1 MKRSKARPKFA
12 GDEVALVAI
21 LKSPRDLVLAA
32 RDHWYRI
39 PAAKA
44 PRRAFTH
51 IAFYQPDCFPEGKR
65 IASYAEVAGRATVR
79 RDELLP
85 GEPGPGERLY
95 VKFLLGPL
103 IRLPRPI
110 LNTGGTR
117 VCFGFTPL
125 WRLYGAGELYSV
137 FGIAPV
143 ENVMRS
149 ALGAAGLPFRREHV
163 VMGRG
168 RLAYRLDFALF
179 CRRGRIDIECDGW
192 RGHSGPRQRAWDA
205 RRDAWLK
212 RRGWTVLRF
221 GEHEV
226 LYSVAT
232 CLREIGTAVRRLG
245 GPKRRPPCGGSPV
258 A

>member
-1 MKRSKARPKFA
+1 MKRKAGRRGWA
-12 GDEVALVAI
+12 GEETALVAI
-21 LKSPRDLVLAA
+21 VKSPRDLALAA
-32 RDHWYRI
+32 REHWYRI

-44 PRRAFTH
+44 PRRGFTH
-51 IAFYQPDCFPEGKR
+51 IAFYQPDCFRDGKR
-65 IASYAEVAGRATVR
+65 IAAYAEVAGSATVR
-79 RDELLP
+79 RADLLP
-85 GEPGPGERLY
+85 GEGGADGERLY
-95 VKFLLGPL
+95 VKYELGPL

-149 ALGAAGLPFRREHV
+149 ALAACGLPFCREHV
-163 VMGRG
+163 ITGGG
-168 RLAYRLDFALF
+168 RLVYRLDFAIF
-179 CRRGRIDIECDGW
+179 CRRGKLDIECDGG
-192 RGHSGPRQRAWDA
+192 RAHAGQRQRAWDA
-205 RRDAWLK
+205 RRDVWLK

-226 LYSVAT
+226 LCGVGV
-232 CLREIGTAVRRLG
+232 CLREIGAAVKRLG
-245 GPKRRPPCGGSPV
+245 GPRR
-258 A
+258 ARI

>member
-1 MKRSKARPKFA
+1 MKRTAARHLFA

-21 LKSPRDLVLAA
+21 LKSPRDLAFAA

-51 IAFYQPDCFPEGKR
+51 IAFYQPGCFPEGKR

-85 GEPGPGERLY
+85 GEGGPAGERLY
-95 VKFLLGPL
+95 VKYLLGPL

-143 ENVMRS
+143 ENVMSS
-149 ALGAAGLPFRREHV
+149 ALARAGLPALRERV

-168 RLAYRLDFALF
+168 RLAYRLDFAVF
-179 CRRGRIDIECDGW
+179 CRRGKLDIECDGR
-192 RGHSGPRQRAWDA
+192 RGHAGPRQHAWDV

-226 LYSVAT
+226 LYSVET
-232 CLREIGTAVRRLG
+232 CLKEIGTALRRLG
-245 GPKRRPPCGGSPV
+245 GPKRR
-258 A
+258 

>member
-1 MKRSKARPKFA
+1 MKRTAARHLFA

-21 LKSPRDLVLAA
+21 LKSPRDLAFAA

-65 IASYAEVAGRATVR
+65 IAAYAEVAGRATVR
-79 RDELLP
+79 RSELLP
-85 GEPGPGERLY
+85 GDPPAGERLY
-95 VKFLLGPL
+95 VKYLLGPL

-143 ENVMRS
+143 ENVMSS
-149 ALGAAGLPFRREHV
+149 ALAAANLPFLRERV

-168 RLAYRLDFALF
+168 RLAYRLDFAVF
-179 CRRGRIDIECDGW
+179 CRRGKIDIECDG
-192 RGHSGPRQRAWDA
+192 RRFHSGPRQHAWDA

-226 LYSVAT
+226 LYSVET
-232 CLREIGTAVRRLG
+232 CLKEIGIALRRLG
-245 GPKRRPPCGGSPV
+245 GPRR
-258 A
+258 